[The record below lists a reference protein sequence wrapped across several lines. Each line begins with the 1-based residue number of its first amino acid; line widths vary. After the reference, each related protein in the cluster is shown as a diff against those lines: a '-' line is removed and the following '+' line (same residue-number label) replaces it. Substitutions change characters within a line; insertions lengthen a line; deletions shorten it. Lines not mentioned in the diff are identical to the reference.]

1 MLRSMHPTIASRG
14 VSLSCFVSLSRE
26 HAGVQRSV
34 NLLEVEQPTGNGAI
48 LKRSRSQQRRMRE
61 AEGNAERARR
71 GMVNA
76 VQQQAASAAVSDMKL
91 KSLIMHR
98 GERFFSPALLRALT
112 RNRFSRRPIADYTR
126 SALRTE
132 PFCSERDAR
141 RFLVPTL
148 FPTPNASSRE
158 KGLHLLSPFL
168 LVFVLPETLPFVS
181 LSQDRRGQ
189 LSAPFTVRLRLSTRR
204 QMMRREEK
212 KKIPKQRRQHNG

>member
-1 MLRSMHPTIASRG
+1 MHPTIASRG

-98 GERFFSPALLRALT
+98 GERSETFFFRQLFCARLQGTGFRVVRSQITQGARSAPSLFARNETQDASLFRHCSQPLT
-112 RNRFSRRPIADYTR
+112 RRLGKGIASAVTFSSRFRSPRDVTICESFGRSQG
-126 SALRTE
+126 SALSS
-132 PFCSERDAR
+132 FYSSA
-141 RFLVPTL
+141 
-148 FPTPNASSRE
+148 ASFDP
-158 KGLHLLSPFL
+158 KADD
-168 LVFVLPETLPFVS
+168 ET
-181 LSQDRRGQ
+181 RG
-189 LSAPFTVRLRLSTRR
+189 
-204 QMMRREEK
+204 EEK
-212 KKIPKQRRQHNG
+212 DPGAAKAT